1 MSNGT
6 FDFNVFLKDSKETL
20 LNPKSYFSTLTLTGG
35 ITEPLIKAVIYGTLT
50 GILYF
55 LWGLLRMGAVGG
67 GLLGGAVGILAFI
80 YAIIGA
86 VIGVFIGAVISLII
100 SSICKGNT
108 DFEANL
114 RVAASVMVVM
124 PIMAFFAFA
133 MGLNFYPGMLVN
145 LLINIYLLWLMYNG
159 LVEALKCK
167 ADTAKIVCYVF
178 AGIFVL
184 VTLLGMTGANRAT
197 RLLNQYNKDA
207 REVLKD
213 LPKN

>member
-35 ITEPLIKAVIYGTLT
+35 ITDPLIKAVIYGTIT

-55 LWGLLRMGAVGG
+55 LWGLLRIGAVGG

-86 VIGVFIGAVISLII
+86 VIGLFIGAVISLII

-114 RVAASVMVVM
+114 RVTASVMVVM
-124 PIMAFFAFA
+124 PIIAFFAFA
-133 MGLNFYPGMLVN
+133 MGLNFYLGMIVN

-197 RLLNQYNKDA
+197 RLLNEYNKDA
-207 REVLKD
+207 REILKD